1 MKIFYSIEKFINSKI
16 KIDAFIPTMGN
27 LHDGHL
33 SLITESKKKY
43 ERSCVSI
50 YVNKNQ
56 FTEQKDF
63 ESYPKT
69 IESDIEKLKKINVN
83 YLLIPN
89 KSDIEKFSKPFDV
102 NLEPKKIT
110 TKMCGKYRPGHF
122 LAVIDIVHRF
132 LQIIKPKNIILGEK
146 DYQQVIVIKELIN
159 ICNYNIN
166 VITSP
171 TVRSKSGLA
180 LSSRN
185 NLLLD
190 NQKEYACDIYHALL
204 SAKKMHEDNMPL
216 EEIINNV
223 SKLFINSH
231 VKLEYFTIRDVKT
244 LQHSNDSDLIALIA
258 GYLDGIRLIDNMII
272 RKSRAKKKVFK

>member
-1 MKIFYSIEKFINSKI
+1 MKIFHSIKKFIDSVI
-16 KIDAFIPTMGN
+16 EIDSFIPTMGN

-33 SLITESKKKY
+33 SLIEASKKKF

-50 YVNKNQ
+50 YINESQ
-56 FTEQKDF
+56 FTERKDF
-63 ESYPKT
+63 EIYPKT
-69 IESDIEKLKKINVN
+69 IESDIEKLEKINVD

-89 KSDIEKFSKPFDV
+89 KSDIENFSKPFDI

-110 TKMCGKYRPGHF
+110 TKICGKYRPGHF

-132 LQIIKPKNIILGEK
+132 LQIVKPKNIILGEK

-159 ICNYNIN
+159 IYNYNIN

-171 TVRSKSGLA
+171 TVRNKNGLA

-185 NLLLD
+185 NFLLD
-190 NQKEYACDIYHALL
+190 KEKEYACDIYHALL
-204 SAKKMHEDNMPL
+204 SAKKMYENNMSL
-216 EEIINNV
+216 EEIIDNV
-223 SKLFINSH
+223 SKFFINSH

-258 GYLDGIRLIDNMII
+258 GHLRGVRLIDNMII
-272 RKSRAKKKVFK
+272 KSSHTNK

>member
-1 MKIFYSIEKFINSKI
+1 MKIFYSIKKFIDSEI
-16 KIDAFIPTMGN
+16 KIDSFIPTMGN

-33 SLITESKKKY
+33 SLIAEAKKNF

-50 YVNKNQ
+50 YVNESQ
-56 FTEQKDF
+56 FTEKKDF

-69 IESDIEKLKKINVN
+69 IEEDIEKLKKINVN

-89 KSDIEKFSKPFDV
+89 KSDIENFSKPFDV

-110 TKMCGKYRPGHF
+110 TTMCGKYRPGHF
-122 LAVIDIVHRF
+122 LAVMDIVHRF
-132 LQIIKPKNIILGEK
+132 LQIVRPKNIILGEK

-166 VITSP
+166 VMTSP
-171 TVRSKSGLA
+171 TIRNKNGLA

-190 NQKEYACDIYHALL
+190 KQKEYACDIYHALL
-204 SAKKMHEDNMPL
+204 LAKKMYENDMPV
-216 EEIINNV
+216 EEIIDNV

-244 LQHSNDSDLIALIA
+244 LQHSNDSDLIALTA
-258 GYLDGIRLIDNMII
+258 GHLGGVRLIDNMII
-272 RKSRAKKKVFK
+272 KSPHTNK